1 MFQYQVEHIWEEVNV
16 MNKTDLVN
24 AVAEKSELSKKDAT
38 KAVDAVFES
47 VMDSLKSGDK
57 VQLIGFGNF
66 EVRERSAR
74 KGRNPQTGE
83 EIEIPASKVPAFKPG
98 KALKESVK

>member
-1 MFQYQVEHIWEEVNV
+1 
-16 MNKTDLVN
+16 MNKTDLI
-24 AVAEKSELSKKDAT
+24 AKVAELADMSKKDAT
-38 KAVDAVFES
+38 KAVDAVFDAIAEA
-47 VMDSLKSGDK
+47 LQNGEK
-57 VQLIGFGNF
+57 VQLVGFGNF

-98 KALKESVK
+98 KALKDGIK

>member
-1 MFQYQVEHIWEEVNV
+1 

-24 AVAEKSELSKKDAT
+24 AVSEKTEMSKKDSTA
-38 KAVDAVFES
+38 AVDAVFES
-47 VMDSLKSGDK
+47 ITESLKSGDK

-83 EIEIPASKVPAFKPG
+83 EIDIKASKVPAFKPG
-98 KALKESVK
+98 KSLKDAIK